1 MPGRVPN
8 MEENQPGTPV
18 TWEAFVITIPVHA
31 PGPSV
36 IEMDPA
42 EWQESVSRWLT
53 QLGLT
58 YDELATQARRREFS
72 SVEARKL
79 WIAIGGPEE

>member
-1 MPGRVPN
+1 
-8 MEENQPGTPV
+8 
-18 TWEAFVITIPVHA
+18 
-31 PGPSV
+31 V